1 MKQEFNKAESRAK
14 HAISSVRTIYAFV
27 GESKA
32 SSAYSAALQLPV
44 KLGLRQG
51 LAMGLVV
58 SNNGVVFAV
67 WSFTSYYGSRM
78 LIVSFVII
86 MKGEKILGPLHLF
99 AKATCF
105 ADACSTGERIMEVMI
120 QVPKIDLDNMEGEIL
135 DNVRVKLNLD
145 KSNFRIRQG
154 QKALSLKIFVY
165 KSQQEKA
172 WL

>member
-78 LIVSFVII
+78 LMDSQQ
-86 MKGEKILGPLHLF
+86 MK
-99 AKATCF
+99 CF

-135 DNVRVKLNLD
+135 ANVRVKLNLD

>member
-1 MKQEFNKAESRAK
+1 MKQEFSKAESRAK

-32 SSAYSAALQLPV
+32 SSAYSATLQLPV
-44 KLGLRQG
+44 KLGLRDSQQ
-51 LAMGLVV
+51 
-58 SNNGVVFAV
+58 
-67 WSFTSYYGSRM
+67 
-78 LIVSFVII
+78 
-86 MKGEKILGPLHLF
+86 MK
-99 AKATCF
+99 CF

-120 QVPKIDLDNMEGEIL
+120 QVPKIDLDNMKGEIL